1 MRLRIP
7 QLLIT
12 LSLVSSSI
20 AAPPPQQVTPAT
32 VEEDVVGQK
41 PTEPEQEIASGDD
54 ATIFNGLT
62 VPPMKD
68 INGNEFKSEVK
79 EGYWYVWCW
88 L

>member
-12 LSLVSSSI
+12 LSLISSSI

-32 VEEDVVGQK
+32 VEEDVVNQK
-41 PTEPEQEIASGDD
+41 PTGSEQELAPADGS
-54 ATIFNGLT
+54 TVFNGLA

-68 INGNEFKSEVK
+68 INGNEFKGEIQ
-79 EGYWYVWCW
+79 EGYWCV
-88 L
+88 